1 MTTTLTEQQQTTAVS
16 FPVADAA
23 IAEMREKYMPLK
35 IAGVNDRAGYVMVRQ
50 ARIEV
55 KEKRCAVENRRKELK
70 ADAIEWGR
78 KVDAEAKRLTSLL
91 TPIEEHLDA
100 QEKAH
105 DAEKERIKREV
116 EESQR
121 RRLQSRVDAMSKCR
135 GSVYVASLA
144 AMTDEEFDIALQAAI
159 KADEIRQQA
168 EAEQKAERDR
178 IEAERREAERL
189 AEEERRK
196 AEESRLAAARAEM
209 ERQRHMQAER
219 ETELAAERK
228 RFEAEAREKQRLE
241 AERLAAE
248 RAELDRQRKEQAEA
262 QAKIDAE
269 NRRIA
274 DDRSAK
280 ERAEQAER
288 ERIKAAE
295 RKSAEAAR
303 IESLRPDRE
312 KLMGVVTAIR
322 AIEIPEVSA
331 ELDWLAVIVRSG
343 RDRAA
348 EIIEGSIKRGL
359 GEQ

>member
-1 MTTTLTEQQQTTAVS
+1 MTTLIEQPQTTDVS
-16 FPVADAA
+16 FPVADQA
-23 IAEMREKYMPLK
+23 IAEMRDKYMPLR
-35 IAGVNDRAGYVMVRQ
+35 IAGVNDKAGYVMVRQ

-70 ADAIEWGR
+70 ADALEWGR

-105 DAEKERIKREV
+105 DAEKERIKREA

-121 RRLQSRVDAMSKCR
+121 RKLQARVTAMQQCRATVDLFKIQQMGDA
-135 GSVYVASLA
+135 
-144 AMTDEEFDIALQAAI
+144 EFDAALQAAI
-159 KADEIRQQA
+159 ESDQRRRDQE
-168 EAEQKAERDR
+168 EADR
-178 IEAERREAERL
+178 IERERLEAERREAE
-189 AEEERRK
+189 
-196 AEESRLAAARAEM
+196 
-209 ERQRHMQAER
+209 
-219 ETELAAERK
+219 ELRM
-228 RFEAEAREKQRLE
+228 AEAREKQLLE

-280 ERAEQAER
+280 ERAEQAEL
-288 ERIKAAE
+288 ERINAAE
-295 RKSAEAAR
+295 RKAAEAAR

-312 KLMGVVTAIR
+312 KLMGVVAAIR

-331 ELDWLAVIVRSG
+331 DLDWLAHIVRSG
-343 RDRAA
+343 RDRSA
-348 EIIEGSIKRGL
+348 EIIESAIKIAL